1 MPPIEIHLRSFGGYL
16 NFMPKS
22 FGEDSSV
29 AFGIGDVCPKDFSRS
44 TDDLLN
50 VRQRLL
56 VHNPSR

>member
-1 MPPIEIHLRSFGGYL
+1 MPPIEIYLKFFDDYL